1 MSIRSGCAV
10 VLAAAVMTAA
20 SVAMAEAHRDAASA
34 GRDALVKANSKR
46 FDALYLLPGADF
58 RGYTKVMLDPAPV
71 AFAEGWRRN
80 INQTRDL
87 MRRTTTEEAAQI
99 AEQASSGFGG
109 VFASVFRNAGYEVV
123 TAPGADV
130 LRLSPRVVNF
140 FITAP
145 ENLTTSPR
153 TRVYAA
159 DAGEA
164 TLVLEFHDS
173 TTGALLGRAV
183 DRSTAGDRGNFRG
196 RSGLPLKNQISTV
209 SNRADFEALF
219 ATWAAGSLMSVA
231 DLKAQSPVALAAP
244 APGP

>member
-1 MSIRSGCAV
+1 MSIRNGCAV
-10 VLAAAVMTAA
+10 VFVAAAMTGM

-34 GRDALVKANSKR
+34 GGEVLVKAGSKR

-58 RGYTKVMLDPAPV
+58 RGYTKVMLDPARI
-71 AFAEGWRRN
+71 AFAEGWSRD

-87 MRRTTTEEAAQI
+87 MRRTTTEEAEQI
-99 AEQASSGFGG
+99 AEQASTGFGG

-123 TAPGADV
+123 TAPGAKV

-153 TRVYAA
+153 TRVYASQ
-159 DAGEA
+159 AGEA

-183 DRSTAGDRGNFRG
+183 DRSIAGDRGNFGNLNRW
-196 RSGLPLKNQISTV
+196 RISNQISTV
-209 SNRADFEALF
+209 SNRADVEALF
-219 ATWAAGSLMSVA
+219 ATWAAGSVKSLE
-231 DLKAQSPVALAAP
+231 DLKAGSPVAPATP